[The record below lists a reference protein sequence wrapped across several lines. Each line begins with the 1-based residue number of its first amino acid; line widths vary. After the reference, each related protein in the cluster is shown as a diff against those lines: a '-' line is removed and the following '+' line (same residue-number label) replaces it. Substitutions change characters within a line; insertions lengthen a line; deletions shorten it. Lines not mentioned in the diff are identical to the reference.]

1 MAISWHRPSRV
12 ASVGQIE
19 TWTDK
24 LAALAVFGAN
34 VQPGQLVAV
43 TSYIEKEEL
52 TRTVTRAAYERGAKY
67 VDVLYFDQWLKRE
80 RVALAAEDTLDFV
93 PPWMRER
100 LLYLSDE
107 HAARVSLSGP
117 HAPRA
122 LDGLDPARAG
132 RDLLPYLPETG
143 EIVNRMTTSWCIV
156 PAPTRSWA
164 ELVYPGLDREDAFV
178 KLWEDVAHI
187 CRLDADDPPNAWAE
201 RSSELKA
208 NAQRLTEQR
217 YDAVRLHGPGTDV
230 TIGLLPSAHWAA
242 GDLQTVD
249 GRRHSPNLPTEEL
262 FTTPDP
268 QRVDGHVSATMP
280 LELSGSIITGI
291 RVEFD
296 GGRAVKIDADANA
309 DALRAVAARD
319 EGASRLG
326 EVALVDGGGRIG
338 PLGRVFYDTLIDEN
352 AVTHIALGDGY
363 DHPVEDAADKTRVN
377 KSKVHI
383 DFMIGSLEL
392 DVDGIT
398 KDGHAV
404 PVLRGGA
411 WQI

>member
-1 MAISWHRPSRV
+1 V
-12 ASVGQIE
+12 ARID

-24 LAALAVFGAN
+24 LAQLAVFGAN

-43 TSYIEKEEL
+43 TSYIGKEEL
-52 TRTVTRAAYERGAKY
+52 TRKVTRYAYERGAKY

-80 RVALAAEDTLDFV
+80 RVALAVEDTLDYV

-117 HAPRA
+117 HAPKA

-132 RDLLPYLPETG
+132 RDLLPYVPETG
-143 EIVNRMTTSWCIV
+143 EVVNRMTTSWCIV

-164 ELVYPGLDREDAFV
+164 ELVYPEHDREAAYE

-187 CRLDADDPPNAWAE
+187 CRLDADDPAEAWME
-201 RSSELKA
+201 RSSVLKA

-217 YDAVRLHGPGTDV
+217 YDALRLHGPGTDL

-242 GDLQTVD
+242 GDLETVD

-268 QRVDGHVSATMP
+268 ERVDGHVSATLP
-280 LELSGSIITGI
+280 LELTGSIITGI
-291 RVEFD
+291 RVEFEH
-296 GGRAVKIDADANA
+296 GRAVKIDADAGA
-309 DALRAVAARD
+309 EALRAVAARD
-319 EGASRLG
+319 DGASRLG
-326 EVALVDGGGRIG
+326 EIALVDGGGRIG

-352 AVTHIALGDGY
+352 AATHIALGDGY
-363 DHPVEDAADKTRVN
+363 DHPVEDTDDKARVN
-377 KSKVHI
+377 KSRIHV
-383 DFMIGSLEL
+383 DFMIGSPEL
-392 DVDGIT
+392 DVDGLT
-398 KDGHAV
+398 RDGRTV
-404 PVLRGGA
+404 PVLRSGA